1 MQNYQKIK
9 TTREQ
14 QLLIE
19 NCIQIQ
25 QGGRIKNYTV
35 SAQKILAN
43 HNTVVLRGSRIA
55 CNKVV
60 SLAEIL
66 KRNNSNLSSHIEI
79 YSENE
84 IEEWIPIDE
93 FNKDVI
99 HISKSVPYIKITLS
113 R

>member
-1 MQNYQKIK
+1 MQNYQKRK
-9 TTREQ
+9 TIREIQ
-14 QLLIE
+14 EVIE

-25 QGGRIKNYTV
+25 QGGRIKNYAV
-35 SAQKILAN
+35 AAERVLSN
-43 HNTVVLRGSRIA
+43 HSKVVIRGKRIA

-60 SLAEIL
+60 SLVEIL
-66 KRNNSNLSSHIEI
+66 KRKNCNLVSHIEI

-99 HISKSVPYIKITLS
+99 HLSKSVPCIKITLS
-113 R
+113 S